1 MCYNDTYF
9 LNLSS
14 SGEVVSNIKELLG
27 KIRVIF
33 IGDDENLAKIAKEAC
48 ADTKAFFVQK
58 FDEFALNLNAR
69 KDFDIVLLE
78 MSNEQSFEFIE
89 DMSYENVGC
98 KIIAI
103 ESNAQSDKSD
113 EFLSKALDL
122 MSVYGC
128 CMGGGGGDVCLSCKP
143 YKCDT
148 HKGYACSL

>member
-1 MCYNDTYF
+1 M
-9 LNLSS
+9 SS
-14 SGEVVSNIKELLG
+14 IKELLG
-27 KIRVIF
+27 RIRVVF

-48 ADTKAFFVQK
+48 TDTKAFFVQK

-78 MSNEQSFEFIE
+78 MLNEQSFEFIE

-98 KIIAI
+98 KIIAL
-103 ESNAQSDKSD
+103 ESKAQSDKSD

-122 MSVYGC
+122 MNVYGC
-128 CMGGGGGDVCLSCKP
+128 CMGGGGDVCLPCKS